1 MTFHIN
7 QRAYSVDIG
16 EDEDNKIQKG
26 IEEFLKLDENIDTRE
41 LLLAYIKKT
50 YQLVQLENSLEDL
63 SLKIDDI
70 S

>member
-1 MTFHIN
+1 MIFHIN
-7 QRAYSVDIG
+7 HKAYSVDIG
-16 EDEDNKIQKG
+16 EDKDHKIKKG
-26 IEEFLKLDENIDTRE
+26 IEEFLELNKNIDTRD

-70 S
+70 T